1 MDQIEGIAQQKQ
13 QEGDLEKSYDTWEEY
28 TPYTLKKRKS
38 TKLLVSEQKKKQ
50 TSWAKLAETKEKWT
64 EIKLRQEV
72 EFAKKEHELRVAQM
86 QDTHELQKQFSVEKH
101 ELEILILRKQLNL

>member
-38 TKLLVSEQKKKQ
+38 TKLLVSEQKRNKQ
-50 TSWAKLAETKEKWT
+50 AGRSW
-64 EIKLRQEV
+64 
-72 EFAKKEHELRVAQM
+72 
-86 QDTHELQKQFSVEKH
+86 QK
-101 ELEILILRKQLNL
+101 RKRSGLK